1 MQPILHTAR
10 FVLHCVAACQIVGG
24 VACAAP
30 DSTMGELG
38 TIALRHPRFTW
49 DSLSGAGFTL
59 YTLRGSYG
67 GERAAAYRAEVEEGV
82 TRALAMLGERRYPAH
97 LRLFVMSSREDVK
110 AVTGT
115 GWNGWTDAPGNTA
128 AVVARPE
135 CRPVIKHEV
144 MHAIS
149 LRLWGHPLGSDAD
162 PRPPEDAARMRQG
175 GWLREGIA
183 AAAEDRYLS
192 YSYRGMAAQ
201 WLAEGT
207 ILPLDTLVQ
216 RFYQVD
222 DLEAYLQSGSL
233 VAYLLERYG
242 TDRFRQVWRGGPSA
256 FVRAFGRTATEIEA
270 DWHAWLRATPASVRP
285 ASIAAARSAD
295 RCP

>member
-97 LRLFVMSSREDVK
+97 LRLLV
-110 AVTGT
+110 
-115 GWNGWTDAPGNTA
+115 
-128 AVVARPE
+128 
-135 CRPVIKHEV
+135 
-144 MHAIS
+144 
-149 LRLWGHPLGSDAD
+149 
-162 PRPPEDAARMRQG
+162 
-175 GWLREGIA
+175 IA